1 MKLRNLMYATM
12 IACAFA
18 SCSKDD
24 VKTPGDGTDAGLGDA
39 NFSIAVS
46 LTNDGT
52 TKADD
57 DANAISGE
65 ATINDIQVAI
75 YDEDTFLASA
85 TSSASVKNKAS
96 FRGLPAGTFTCVVL
110 ANMPAGT
117 IDNITPAVLKAKT
130 LTIPADADGFVSTS
144 IPMYAE
150 ESITLTAGDNEE
162 KLVSVIRNV
171 ARIQVSAIKM
181 DMSKSDYSEGTAQF
195 ALKNISLDNV
205 AATSF
210 ITGDVDSQGGYVY
223 GMAGYVQGAQSL
235 AYYLKTI
242 SNTSFTVKQEN
253 FTKQTTAVSMP
264 GLMSDTSVPTYYFY
278 AFPNANTD
286 NKTVLTISG
295 EYSATNCVLA
305 DGTGTVNTPATVSY
319 YPVTIGLTGENQEGG
334 SATVE
339 KNMVYDIQLSI
350 AGAGFDKPGP
360 TPGKKANFT
369 IVATAAKWAGIVK
382 QAPVI
387 K

>member
-52 TKADD
+52 TKADA

-75 YDEDTFLASA
+75 YEGDTFLASA
-85 TSSASVKNKAS
+85 TSSESATNKAS
-96 FRGLPAGTFTCVVL
+96 FRGLPAGTFTCIVL

-117 IDNITPAVLKAKT
+117 IANITPAVLKAKT
-130 LTIPADADGFVSTS
+130 LTIPTTGFVGSS

-150 ESITLTAGDNEE
+150 VPITLTAGENGE
-162 KLVSVIRNV
+162 KTVSVVRNV
-171 ARIQVSAIKM
+171 ARIQISAIKM
-181 DMSKSDYSEGTAQF
+181 DMAKSDYTRGSAQF
-195 ALKNISLDNV
+195 DLTNISLDDV
-205 AATSF
+205 AASCLVTGGVNPDGGYKYGMASYIQSATSF
-210 ITGDVDSQGGYVY
+210 
-223 GMAGYVQGAQSL
+223 
-235 AYYLKTI
+235 AYYYPTVESAI
-242 SNTSFTVKQEN
+242 VKQDN
-253 FTKQTTAVSMP
+253 FTKQTAAVSMD
-264 GLMSDTSVPTYYFY
+264 GLMSTDETPVPTYYFY
-278 AFPNANTD
+278 AFPNANAN

-295 EYSATNCVLA
+295 KYSATNCVLA
-305 DGTGTVNTPATVSY
+305 DGTGTVNTPAADSY
-319 YPVTIGLTGENQEGG
+319 YPITIGLDGVASDAKAE
-334 SATVE
+334 VV
-339 KNMVYDIQLSI
+339 KNKVYDIQLSI

-360 TPGKKANFT
+360 DPDKKANFT
-369 IVATAAKWAGIVK
+369 IVATAANWAGVVN

>member
-46 LTNDGT
+46 LTNDGA
-52 TKADD
+52 TKAEV
-57 DANAISGE
+57 DANAIDGE

-75 YDEDTFLASA
+75 YDGDTFLASA
-85 TSSASVKNKAS
+85 TSSESAKNKAS
-96 FRGLPAGTFTCVVL
+96 FRGLPAGTFTCIVL

-117 IDNITPAVLKAKT
+117 IGNITPTALKAKT
-130 LTIPADADGFVSTS
+130 LTIPTDGFVGTS

-150 ESITLTAGDNEE
+150 VSITLTAGDNEE
-162 KLVSVIRNV
+162 KTVSVVRNV

-181 DMSKSDYSEGTAQF
+181 DMAQSDYSEGTAQF
-195 ALKNISLDNV
+195 DLKNILLDDV
-205 AATSF
+205 AATSL
-210 ITGDVDSQGGYVY
+210 IAGDVNAQGGYVY
-223 GMAGYVQGAQSL
+223 GMAGYVSGAQSL

-242 SNTSFTVKQEN
+242 SDDSFTVKQEN
-253 FTKQTTAVSMP
+253 FTKETKAVSMP
-264 GLMSDTSVPTYYFY
+264 GLMSETSVPTYYFY
-278 AFPNANTD
+278 AFPNANAD
-286 NKTVLTISG
+286 NKTVLTIKG
-295 EYSATNCVLA
+295 QYSATNCVLA
-305 DGTGTVNTPATVSY
+305 DGSTVNTPAADSY
-319 YPVTIGLTGENQEGG
+319 YPVTIGLDGVTSEAKAE
-334 SATVE
+334 VV
-339 KNMVYDIQLSI
+339 KNKVYDIQLSI
-350 AGAGFDKPGP
+350 AGAGYDKPGP

-369 IVATAAKWAGIVK
+369 IVATAADWAGVVR
-382 QAPVI
+382 QTPVI

>member
-39 NFSIAVS
+39 DFSIAVS
-46 LTNDGT
+46 LTNDGA
-52 TKADD
+52 TKAEADE
-57 DANAISGE
+57 NAIAGE

-75 YDEDTFLASA
+75 YDGDTFLASA
-85 TSSASVKNKAS
+85 TSSESAKNKAS
-96 FRGLPAGTFTCVVL
+96 FRGLPAGKFTCIVL

-117 IDNITPAVLKAKT
+117 IANITPAVLKAKT
-130 LTIPADADGFVSTS
+130 LTIPTTGFVGSS

-150 ESITLTAGDNEE
+150 VPITLTAGENGE
-162 KLVSVIRNV
+162 KTVSVVRNV
-171 ARIQVSAIKM
+171 ARIQISAIKM
-181 DMSKSDYSEGTAQF
+181 DMAKSDYTKGSAQF
-195 ALKNISLDNV
+195 DLTNISLDNV
-205 AATSF
+205 AATGF
-210 ITGDVDSQGGYVY
+210 ITGDVNPEGGYVY
-223 GMAGYVQGAQSL
+223 GMAEYVSGAQSL

-242 SNTSFTVKQEN
+242 SDGSTVKQEN
-253 FTKQTTAVSMP
+253 FTKQTKAVLMP
-264 GLMSDTSVPTYYFY
+264 GLMSETSVPTYYFY

-295 EYSATNCVLA
+295 KYSATNCVLA

-350 AGAGFDKPGP
+350 AGAGYDKPGP

-369 IVATAAKWAGIVK
+369 VVATAANWAGVVN

>member
-46 LTNDGT
+46 LTNDGA
-52 TKADD
+52 TKAEADE
-57 DANAISGE
+57 NAIDGE
-65 ATINDIQVAI
+65 ATIHDIQVAI
-75 YDEDTFLASA
+75 YEGDTFLASA
-85 TSSASVKNKAS
+85 TSTLENKNKVS
-96 FRGLPAGTFTCVVL
+96 FRGLPAGTFTCIVL
-110 ANMPAGT
+110 ANMPANT
-117 IDNITPAVLKAKT
+117 IENITPAVLKAKT
-130 LTIPADADGFVSTS
+130 LTIPANGFVGNS

-150 ESITLTAGDNEE
+150 ESITLTAGDNGE
-162 KLVSVIRNV
+162 KQVSVVRNV

-181 DMSKSDYSEGTAQF
+181 DMAKSDYSEGTAQF
-195 ALKNISLDNV
+195 DLENISLDNV

-210 ITGDVDSQGGYVY
+210 ITGDVNSQGGYVY
-223 GMAGYVQGAQSL
+223 GMAGYIQGAQSL

-242 SNTSFTVKQEN
+242 SGNSFTVKQVDFN
-253 FTKQTTAVSMP
+253 SQAAAVSMA
-264 GLMSDTSVPTYYFY
+264 GLMSETSVPTYYFY
-278 AFPNANTD
+278 AFPNDNTD
-286 NKTVLTISG
+286 NKTVLTIKG
-295 EYSATNCVLA
+295 QYSATNCVLA
-305 DGTGTVNTPATVSY
+305 DGSGTVNTPAADSY
-319 YPVTIGLTGENQEGG
+319 YPVTIGLDGVTSGD
-334 SATVE
+334 AKAVVV
-339 KNMVYDIQLSI
+339 KNKVYDIQLSI
-350 AGAGFDKPGP
+350 AGAGYDKPGP

-369 IVATAAKWAGIVK
+369 IVATATKWAGVVS